1 MLFGLNFVLGILEH
15 LTYKNLLQQYTKR
28 RCIPLPIYK
37 TINEGSQ
44 GALQFRTT
52 ILVDGGSYTS
62 LNTTSDRE
70 AAERNAAKLAL
81 EGISQKI
88 KDEGRRLICEVCC
101 SAIVD
106 LDLNV

>member
-44 GALQFRTT
+44 GALQFRAT